1 VIKVK
6 KKSVLPSLEEII
18 EETIKGIENSKSQIF
33 DIAENARTEAERIM
47 QKLETVKKK
56 VVDVI
61 NELDRIERLEKAAR
75 IRLMEVSR
83 DLKRFTEE
91 DIRKAY
97 LNASNLQAEVKIL
110 RNREAQF
117 KEERTELERQ
127 YKRQQDTVAKAEQL
141 VSHVGVAL
149 DYLMK
154 NIEGLN
160 NKLEEIEA
168 RGNLGSRIIRAQE
181 EERRRVAREIHD
193 GPAQSMAN
201 IVLRAEFCERL
212 IDKDV
217 ILAKKEIRQLKELVR
232 NSLKDVRKIIYDL
245 RPMALDDLGLIP
257 AVTRYIEEFVERF
270 GIKIDF
276 LPSQTKTRLPN
287 TLEVAIF
294 RIIQEALQNVQK
306 HSEGKKV
313 KIDLNITETEVN
325 LYIEDDGKGFKVSK
339 VLADKDRDGY
349 GLLGMRERV
358 ELLNG
363 QFNILSESGKGTSIS
378 INIPIQSPEEE

>member
-1 VIKVK
+1 MK

-61 NELDRIERLEKAAR
+61 NELDRIERLEKVAR